1 MNAQPPSVLLRHA
14 LEYAEHGWPVFPCDP
29 KTKAPLIAGGFH
41 RASRDLDVVRRWWS
55 SHPHAMIGV
64 PTGPASGFSILDV
77 DVDEA
82 SGVDGPTCLAQ
93 LEAKHSKLPETVSTR
108 TPRGGLHLLFRWSP
122 QHPLRNSAGKLDPG
136 LDVRGDGGYAIVP
149 PSVRP
154 DGVAYRFENPTG
166 LFDIA
171 EAPDW
176 LLQLACNR
184 PSTVI
189 ASAHQPQLRPTCAT
203 DARSEAYLAA
213 ALESELDLVRTA
225 AEGTRNDQLN
235 RSAFNLGQF
244 VSAGL
249 LDGVFAESGL
259 LDAALACGL
268 VKDDREHSVRN
279 TIASGLKA
287 GAAHPR
293 KIPSDAPGRARERA
307 RSTATRDETVSEAL
321 DLDDGVITQDGVARV
336 FANRYAGKLRFCH
349 HTVAWFEWTGA
360 HWKQDDTE
368 LAFQFARSL
377 GREASAGAG
386 PKDLKEVRKVAF
398 ASGVERFARG
408 DRAVAVTSVDWD
420 QHAFLLGTPEGTVD
434 LATGRLRPADPAE
447 GITKVTRVA
456 PAAAPSCPLWL
467 RFLDE
472 TFDSDRE
479 LIRFVQQ
486 WCGYTL
492 TGDVREHALVF
503 GSGPGG
509 NGKSVLVNTVSGIL
523 GDYAATAA
531 MDTFT
536 ASRTE
541 RHTTEL
547 AMLRGARMVTASETE
562 EGRPWAESR
571 IKQLTGGDWVTA
583 RFMREDNF
591 TYRPTFKLTIIGN
604 HQPELRNVDEAMRRR
619 VNIIPGRLARRLG
632 VVGPGLEQL
641 GAAGELRAVRRLDVT
656 RLLEPLAEEI
666 LLREIVRSGV
676 RDCAWAHEPVAKR
689 PPGTRAFS
697 ASSSP
702 TCVIST
708 STSG

>member
-1 MNAQPPSVLLRHA
+1 LLSAPSVECA
-14 LEYAEHGWPVFPCDP
+14 LV
-29 KTKAPLIAGGFH
+29 
-41 RASRDLDVVRRWWS
+41 
-55 SHPHAMIGV
+55 
-64 PTGPASGFSILDV
+64 
-77 DVDEA
+77 
-82 SGVDGPTCLAQ
+82 
-93 LEAKHSKLPETVSTR
+93 
-108 TPRGGLHLLFRWSP
+108 
-122 QHPLRNSAGKLDPG
+122 
-136 LDVRGDGGYAIVP
+136 
-149 PSVRP
+149 
-154 DGVAYRFENPTG
+154 
-166 LFDIA
+166 
-171 EAPDW
+171 
-176 LLQLACNR
+176 
-184 PSTVI
+184 
-189 ASAHQPQLRPTCAT
+189 
-203 DARSEAYLAA
+203 
-213 ALESELDLVRTA
+213 
-225 AEGTRNDQLN
+225 
-235 RSAFNLGQF
+235 
-244 VSAGL
+244 
-249 LDGVFAESGL
+249 
-259 LDAALACGL
+259 DAARTCGL
-268 VKDDREHSVRN
+268 AEDDGERSVRN

-293 KIPSDAPGRARERA
+293 EIKGPAPGRTRERA
-307 RSTATRDETVSEAL
+307 RTTATRDETVSEAL
-321 DLDDGVITQDGVARV
+321 DLDEGVITQDGVARV

-408 DRAVAVTSVDWD
+408 DRAVAVTSADWD

-434 LATGRLRPADPAE
+434 LATGRLRPADPTE

-536 ASRTE
+536 ASRSD

-619 VNIIPGRLARRLG
+619 VNIVPFNCRPPSPDRELELKLKAEWPGILRWMIEGCLDWQRNGLVRPSAVADATADYFAEQDLFG
-632 VVGPGLEQL
+632 QWLEQACDVEPANSAKL
-641 GAAGELRAVRRLDVT
+641 ASSTELFKSWSDYAKAAGEAPGNTKNLASALRRKGIKKYR
-656 RLLEPLAEEI
+656 
-666 LLREIVRSGV
+666 
-676 RDCAWAHEPVAKR
+676 
-689 PPGTRAFS
+689 
-697 ASSSP
+697 ASSFRGYRGIQLVVPAHWS
-702 TCVIST
+702 SDT
-708 STSG
+708 SDTS